1 MFKLIAIGVL
11 VVIGAFLLYAATRPD
26 TFRVARTA
34 TIKAPPEKIFAL
46 INDLRSMQ
54 TWSAWEKMD
63 PGMKR
68 THGGAASGPGATYAW
83 AGNRQ
88 IGEGRMEIIE
98 SSPPSKVTIRM
109 DFIKPFAAVNTLE
122 FTLQPDGGSTRVT
135 EAIFGPS
142 PFISKVMSIVC
153 NADRMIGGKFDESLA
168 ELKVMAER

>member
-83 AGNRQ
+83 AGNKQ

>member
-1 MFKLIAIGVL
+1 MFKLIVIGVL

-26 TFRVARTA
+26 TFRVARSA

-63 PGMKR
+63 PVMKR

-83 AGNRQ
+83 AGNKQ

-98 SSPPSKVTIRM
+98 ASPPSKVTIRM

-142 PFISKVMSIVC
+142 PFISKVMSILC
-153 NADRMIGGKFDESLA
+153 NADKMIGGKFDESLA
-168 ELKVMAER
+168 ELKTMAER

>member
-1 MFKLIAIGVL
+1 MLKLIAIGVL

-34 TIKAPPEKIFAL
+34 IIKAPPEKIFAL

>member
-1 MFKLIAIGVL
+1 MLKLIAL
-11 VVIGAFLLYAATRPD
+11 VVIVALGAFLIYAASRPD
-26 TFRVARTA
+26 SFRVQRSA
-34 TIKAPPEKIFAL
+34 TIKAPPEKIFPL

-68 THGGAASGPGATYAW
+68 THSGAASGTGAAYAW
-83 AGNRQ
+83 AGNNQ

-98 SSPPSKVTIRM
+98 SSPPSKVTLRM

-122 FTLQPDGGSTRVT
+122 FTLQPDGEATRVT

-142 PFISKVMSIVC
+142 PFISKVMSILC
-153 NADRMIGGKFDESLA
+153 NADKMIGGKFDESLA
-168 ELKVMAER
+168 ELKAIAER

>member
-1 MFKLIAIGVL
+1 MFNLIAIGVL

-83 AGNRQ
+83 AGNKQ
-88 IGEGRMEIIE
+88 IGEGRMEITE
-98 SSPPSKVTIRM
+98 SSPPSKVSIRM

-153 NADRMIGGKFDESLA
+153 NADKMIGGKFDESLA
-168 ELKVMAER
+168 ELKTMAER

>member
-46 INDLRSMQ
+46 INDLRRMQ
-54 TWSAWEKMD
+54 SWSAWEKMD

-98 SSPPSKVTIRM
+98 TSPPSNVTIRM

-142 PFISKVMSIVC
+142 PFISKVMSILC
-153 NADRMIGGKFDESLA
+153 NADKMIGGKFDESLA